1 MRTLC
6 SVMGIAAL
14 TLAGCASQQP
24 VASRPDSQPSLPEL
38 SPGQSGFVVVRFE
51 SKPMGATVVRNGVKL
66 GRTPLFARVAVRA
79 YSEEGQTVL
88 ACTSRERVALTWES
102 GASTTVT
109 GICSQYPTVTAERPA
124 DAPGLDKDLRA
135 EAQDRTNRENA
146 ATAARISNSW
156 GPFAPKPAEIPRAS
170 LSQAAEFFP
179 YPTYHALPRGQ

>member
-1 MRTLC
+1 MRTLF
-6 SVMGIAAL
+6 SVVGIAAL
-14 TLAGCASQQP
+14 SLAGCASQQP

-38 SPGQSGFVVVRFE
+38 SPGQSGFVVIRFE

-124 DAPGLDKDLRA
+124 DAPGIDKDLRV
-135 EAQDRTNRENA
+135 EARDRANRDNHA
-146 ATAARISNSW
+146 MTTRLSNSW
-156 GPFAPKPAEIPRAS
+156 GGYPPERAEIA
-170 LSQAAEFFP
+170 QARFEQRELWP
-179 YPTYHALPRGQ
+179 LPSNVAPQQ